1 MTQQYDQDF
10 VIVGSGFGGSVSAL
24 RLAEKGYRVAV
35 IETGRRW
42 RQEDFPKSNWQLHRF
57 IWQPRLGLRGFFAM
71 HFFRH
76 ATVLRG
82 VGVGGGSLTYAATLM
97 QPGSEVW
104 CSGSWTGL
112 ADWEAEMPGHYDTA
126 RRMLG
131 VAKNTVLGEADELL
145 REMSGA
151 AGCGHTWAPTEV
163 GVFLPPPH
171 EAGGITYPDPY
182 FNGKGLARTT
192 CIGCGGCMVGCRY
205 GAKNTLDLNYLH
217 LAEGLGANVFAET
230 TVADVRPL
238 GDQKD
243 GRDGYRVTLRK
254 RGGQVRTVTC
264 RGVVFSGSALGTT
277 SLLLRLKARG
287 SLPGLSERIGDGVRI
302 NAEAIIGLRFTGGE
316 RDMSKG
322 VAIGSTIRLDPT
334 TSIQAVRYPAGS
346 DALGSLVS
354 LLIDHGRSGASVVL
368 WLRTFFRLLRKSPWA
383 LLKMLQPFGFA
394 RETMIF
400 LVMRSVEEQLA
411 LRLRRRW
418 WWPFGKMV
426 VTEGHKTSAN
436 VPLAYRFVAD
446 GAERFGGIAGSLI
459 SETMFDIPTTAHLLG
474 GAMMG
479 KDAASGVVDGQ
490 QRVFNYVNMWVCDG
504 STVSANLGVNPSLTI
519 AAMTERVM
527 AHIAPKQPF
536 TDGRAGA
543 ASGC

>member
-1 MTQQYDQDF
+1 MTQEYDQDF

-24 RLAEKGYRVAV
+24 RLSEKGYRVAV

-42 RQEDFPKSNWQLHRF
+42 RQEDFPKSNWRLHRF
-57 IWQPRLGLRGFFAM
+57 IWQPWLGLRGFFAM

-97 QPGSEVW
+97 QPGNEVW
-104 CSGSWTGL
+104 RSGSWTGL

-131 VAKNTVLGEADELL
+131 VAQNNVLGGADALL
-145 REMSGA
+145 RDMSGA

-171 EAGGITYPDPY
+171 EAGGATYPDPY
-182 FNGKGLARTT
+182 FNGKGPARTT
-192 CIGCGGCMVGCRY
+192 CVGCGGCMVGCRY

-217 LAEGLGANVFAET
+217 LAEGLGANVLAET
-230 TVADVRPL
+230 TVTDVRPL
-238 GDQKD
+238 GGHKD
-243 GRDGYRVTLRK
+243 GRGGYQVTLHRH
-254 RGGQVRTVTC
+254 GGQVRTLTC

-287 SLPGLSERIGDGVRI
+287 SLPNLSDRVGDGVRI

-316 RDMSKG
+316 RDMSRG
-322 VAIGSTIRLDPT
+322 VAIGSTIRLDPAT
-334 TSIQAVRYPAGS
+334 TIQVARYPAGS
-346 DALGSLVS
+346 DALGALVS
-354 LLIDHGRSGASVVL
+354 LLVDRSKKGASVVL
-368 WLRTFFRLLRKSPWA
+368 WLKTFFRLLRKSPWA

-418 WWPFGKMV
+418 WWPFRAMV
-426 VTEGHKTSAN
+426 VTEGEKTSAN

-446 GAERFGGIAGSLI
+446 GAKRFGGIAGSLI
-459 SETMFDIPTTAHLLG
+459 SETLFDIPTTAHLLG
-474 GAMMG
+474 GAIMG
-479 KDAASGVVDGQ
+479 KDAASGVVDDR
-490 QRVFNYVNMWVCDG
+490 QRVFNYANMWVCDG
-504 STVSANLGVNPSLTI
+504 SVVSANLGVNPSLTI
-519 AAMTERVM
+519 AAMTERAM
-527 AHIAPKQPF
+527 AHVAPHPAQD
-536 TDGRAGA
+536 TGAGA
-543 ASGC
+543 